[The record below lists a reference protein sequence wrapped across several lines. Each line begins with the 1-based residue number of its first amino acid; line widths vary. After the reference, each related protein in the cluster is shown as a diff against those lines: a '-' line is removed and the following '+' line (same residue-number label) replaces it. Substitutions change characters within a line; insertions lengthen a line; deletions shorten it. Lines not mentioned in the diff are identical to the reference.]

1 MLPVA
6 VKGSGFTGYCKVH
19 KTQVAGFL
27 LSSQNFVR
35 INGMP
40 ISVVGT
46 KGKGFCG
53 HTTQIIQGSS
63 FFKINGIPVA
73 RLTSSTGADIINPG
87 QVIQG
92 VPFVRV
98 SS

>member
-6 VKGSGFTGYCKVH
+6 VKGSGFTGFCKAH
-19 KTQVAGFL
+19 KTKVAGFL

-40 ISVVGT
+40 IAVVGT

-53 HTTQIIQGSS
+53 HTTQVIQGSS
-63 FFKINGIPVA
+63 FVRINGIPVA
-73 RLTSSTGADIINPG
+73 RLTSMTGADIINPG

-92 VPFVRV
+92 QPFVRV
-98 SS
+98 AT